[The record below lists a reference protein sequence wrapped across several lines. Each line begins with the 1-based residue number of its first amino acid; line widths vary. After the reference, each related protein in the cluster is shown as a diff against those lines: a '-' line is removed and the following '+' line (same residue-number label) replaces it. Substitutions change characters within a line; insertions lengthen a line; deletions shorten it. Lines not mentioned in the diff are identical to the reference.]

1 MPWHL
6 LQPPHYS
13 DAARAGV
20 DATVVGLALPAVML
34 PDVSGV
40 VQVLGAMALL
50 VTACSRVVDAVRTF
64 RESEHARRNRPKDPP
79 DKG

>member
-6 LQPPHYS
+6 LHPPHFS

-20 DATVVGLALPAVML
+20 DATVVSLALPAVML
-34 PDVSGV
+34 PDVSGL

-50 VTACSRVVDAVRTF
+50 VTACARVVEAVRTF
-64 RESEHARRNRPKDPP
+64 RESEHERRNQLKDPP
-79 DKG
+79 DKS